1 MGKFSK
7 FLLPALMVGFFL
19 FGLSAFIESKPSHKN
34 SRIYKAV
41 QQYSPYYFE
50 KRFGGLEIR
59 SKTDTEFKEKP
70 SNMEVFKA
78 FEQLERAWGQKH
90 LAVKNGALLITDNNG
105 TVHTL
110 PIKNEDER
118 RFIQN
123 YYGVQP

>member
-7 FLLPALMVGFFL
+7 FLLPALMIGFFL

-70 SNMEVFKA
+70 SNMKVFEA

-90 LAVKNGALLITDNNG
+90 LAVKNGTLLITDNNG
-105 TVHTL
+105 TLHSL
-110 PIKNEDER
+110 PIQNEDER
-118 RFIQN
+118 RFIRN

>member
-1 MGKFSK
+1 MI
-7 FLLPALMVGFFL
+7 GFFL
-19 FGLSAFIESKPSHKN
+19 FGLSAFIESKPHHKN
-34 SRIYKAV
+34 ARVYKAV
-41 QQYSPYYFE
+41 QQYSPYYLE

-70 SNMEVFKA
+70 SNMELFKT
-78 FEQLERAWGQKH
+78 FEQLERVWGQKH
-90 LAVKNGALLITDNNG
+90 LSVKNGTLFITDNNG

-110 PIKNEDER
+110 PIKNEDEL